1 LRSNAPWLLPLP
13 RTHLFYTTPVSKMS
27 SRLPPLPT
35 QTHDFAYH
43 ATRALS
49 TVNLVPSSPAPRS
62 DESVKEE
69 DNTPRLLTPPL
80 PVKSPRRNV
89 DSPEPPPK
97 RRNVDSPDPP
107 PKRTQAKYA
116 TGPLP
121 APAPPAKPARQP
133 HLQVPTQ
140 QTYVSDNCQRLGEQQ
155 VALQPLPTSYYAPVF
170 CPSGTVPKMREKQK
184 KKVEKKDK
192 KKLRNR
198 QPKAA
203 WHKLR
208 LALRA
213 FVVALLLFGLSMS
226 LWLWP
231 GDFMATSVRLC
242 SAALHHIHRTAIP
255 SPSSSPTKTTAAK
268 HHSLTHSGDPSHNLQ
283 LHRSPRLRTLQPGHE
298 SADPP
303 VGRSHSRNDT
313 GDVRRTGGMS
323 PEMHSGD

>member
-1 LRSNAPWLLPLP
+1 
-13 RTHLFYTTPVSKMS
+13 MS

-97 RRNVDSPDPP
+97 RRNVNPP
-107 PKRTQAKYA
+107 EPLPKRTQAKYA

-121 APAPPAKPARQP
+121 APAPPAPAPPAPAPPAPAPPAKPAGQQ

-170 CPSGTVPKMREKQK
+170 CPSGAEAKVQEKQK

-192 KKLRNR
+192 KKLRKR
-198 QPKAA
+198 QSKAA
-203 WHKLR
+203 WHRLR

-213 FVVALLLFGLSMS
+213 FVVVLLLVGLSMS
-226 LWLWP
+226 VVLQP
-231 GDFMATSVRLC
+231 NVYMISVRLRSVATSC
-242 SAALHHIHRTAIP
+242 S
-255 SPSSSPTKTTAAK
+255 
-268 HHSLTHSGDPSHNLQ
+268 
-283 LHRSPRLRTLQPGHE
+283 
-298 SADPP
+298 
-303 VGRSHSRNDT
+303 
-313 GDVRRTGGMS
+313 
-323 PEMHSGD
+323 